1 MKKFNEVY
9 FRLFFEST
17 GNISFTINGF
27 KKFLDTAIK
36 FKNGNIINEDKHL
49 LIDIPSEFFNYC
61 IENQGHKISFNKVKE
76 LMQTSKHYRNIK
88 NNDNVSLL
96 FKIFDFND
104 EFEIKDFIFKTFKIT
119 ENESEI
125 FLEDV
130 KYFNDKCKHLDGFFN
145 VYNNI
150 GICIINANSCDVQ
163 ATIYHELSHYIQ
175 LVGNIRTVK
184 KFNVDKEKLE
194 DNEKFKQLKALDIT
208 FQDLNYYF
216 SSSEFVPHIDD
227 LIVGLWN
234 TFQEFYN
241 TKNDIDPLLNFFII
255 LNKEIKEND
264 NFSSS
269 KFLQQYSFANN
280 GNIAPLIMYV
290 ASYYFNHKYQK
301 ITHIIKQSLKNKFYK
316 L

>member
-1 MKKFNEVY
+1 MGSPFIINMIFILSSIFLKNISHLLLIFMQKNTRKIRV
-9 FRLFFEST
+9 FFEFLI
-17 GNISFTINGF
+17 IS
-27 KKFLDTAIK
+27 
-36 FKNGNIINEDKHL
+36 KNTFSL
-49 LIDIPSEFFNYC
+49 Y
-61 IENQGHKISFNKVKE
+61 
-76 LMQTSKHYRNIK
+76 
-88 NNDNVSLL
+88 SLL

-241 TKNDIDPLLNFFII
+241 TKNDIDPLLNFFI
-255 LNKEIKEND
+255 
-264 NFSSS
+264 
-269 KFLQQYSFANN
+269 N
-280 GNIAPLIMYV
+280 G
-290 ASYYFNHKYQK
+290 
-301 ITHIIKQSLKNKFYK
+301 
-316 L
+316 